1 MRVTGI
7 REFRNRVPELV
18 GGDEL
23 VFVTKHG
30 KLSGLL
36 IPLGQPDELPVELR
50 QDLLERLGAA
60 ISKHLDERGV
70 TEKQVMRDFETWKK
84 KRRARRR
91 RQ

>member
-18 GGDEL
+18 SGDEL

-36 IPLGQPDELPVELR
+36 TPLGQPDELPLELR
-50 QDLLERLGAA
+50 QDLLGRLGSPSLNIWTNA
-60 ISKHLDERGV
+60 V
-70 TEKQVMRDFETWKK
+70 
-84 KRRARRR
+84 
-91 RQ
+91 

>member
-18 GGDEL
+18 SGKEL

-36 IPLGQPDELPVELR
+36 VPLDQPDQLPVELR
-50 QDLLERLGAA
+50 RDLLERLGGA
-60 ISKHLDERGV
+60 ISRHLEERGV
-70 TEKQVMRDFETWKK
+70 SEQQVLRDFESWKK
-84 KRRARRR
+84 ERRVRRR
-91 RQ
+91 

>member
-7 REFRNRVPELV
+7 REFRNKVPELV
-18 GGDEL
+18 SGDEL

-50 QDLLERLGAA
+50 QDLLERLGSA
-60 ISKHLDERGV
+60 ISRHLDERGV
-70 TEKQVMRDFETWKK
+70 TEKQVMRDFQSWKK
-84 KRRARRR
+84 KRRTSRRR
-91 RQ
+91 